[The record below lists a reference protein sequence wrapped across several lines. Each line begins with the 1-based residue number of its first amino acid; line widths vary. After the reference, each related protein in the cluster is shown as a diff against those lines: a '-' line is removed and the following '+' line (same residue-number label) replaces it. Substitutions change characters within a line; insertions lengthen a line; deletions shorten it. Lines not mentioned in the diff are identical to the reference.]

1 MADRALPMMTT
12 SAMRDDDD
20 DASCKEKKVKT
31 SPARHEL
38 CCVAGVR
45 ISDGVREDDDEKLC
59 TSGCWTVLNNT
70 VCPKAEL
77 Q

>member
-31 SPARHEL
+31 SLARHEL

-45 ISDGVREDDDEKLC
+45 ISDSVRGDDDEK
-59 TSGCWTVLNNT
+59 
-70 VCPKAEL
+70 
-77 Q
+77 